1 MRYRGFL
8 EKLLNGASVEWKPL
22 RSVADILNGYAFK
35 STKYSESGIRV
46 VRISDVQKGQ
56 MSQKDLKFYPSAA
69 KSEIERYMLFAG
81 DLVMSLTGNCGR
93 VAMLSD
99 GDLPAAL
106 NQRVACLRADT
117 TVVLTRYLFHYFDQ
131 VSFEQE
137 AMGSATGGGQK
148 NMSTN
153 WLGQYPVPIT
163 CPEDPEKSLA
173 MQAEI
178 VRILDS
184 FTELTAELTAELKAS
199 KQQYNHY
206 RHQLLSFDE
215 GDVEWMALGELTK
228 IKTGQSVN
236 KNLIAANPGE
246 YPVINSGREPL
257 GFINDWNTEGDP
269 IGITSR
275 GAGVGSVTWRE
286 GKYFRGN
293 LNYAVTILDADDL
306 DVRYLYHLLE
316 LLQPEIKSLC
326 TFDGIPALNAVNL
339 KKLRIPVPSKEV
351 QIHKAAIL
359 DKFDTLTTSLSEG
372 LPREIKLRQQQYE
385 YYRELLLSFPKPE
398 EAA

>member
-1 MRYRGFL
+1 MSNRGFL
-8 EKLLNGASVEWKPL
+8 EKLLDGAVVEWKPL

-153 WLGQYPVPIT
+153 WLGQYPVPIP

-173 MQAEI
+173 IQAEI

-184 FTELTAELTAELKAS
+184 FTELTAELTAELKAR

-206 RHQLLSFDE
+206 REQLLDYEGQNIEHLPMGDE
-215 GDVEWMALGELTK
+215 RVGTF
-228 IKTGQSVN
+228 T
-236 KNLIAANPGE
+236 
-246 YPVINSGREPL
+246 
-257 GFINDWNTEGDP
+257 
-269 IGITSR
+269 R
-275 GAGVGSVTWRE
+275 GGGLQKKDFAESGVGCIHYGQIYTHY
-286 GKYFRGN
+286 GT
-293 LNYAVTILDADDL
+293 YAHNTKSFVSEEFAKKARMAKPGDL
-306 DVRYLYHLLE
+306 V
-316 LLQPEIKSLC
+316 I
-326 TFDGIPALNAVNL
+326 A
-339 KKLRIPVPSKEV
+339 
-351 QIHKAAIL
+351 
-359 DKFDTLTTSLSEG
+359 TTSENDEDVCKAVAWLGLAMRISRLAATHAFTRTNSTQSLSRTSSK
-372 LPREIKLRQQQYE
+372 PS
-385 YYRELLLSFPKPE
+385 SFIDRNGCT
-398 EAA
+398 